1 MNGGDIQEFIDA
13 LYYEDQAA
21 IYDQRKYFFNGCSYS
36 LDDQGKEVF
45 SFEIYLI
52 QDDGSGEVIYWVK
65 GATAQECI
73 EQFLKD
79 KIIDG
84 KTFYELEKDMTVIDW

>member
-1 MNGGDIQEFIDA
+1 MKDADIQEFIDS
-13 LYYEDQAA
+13 LYYEDQAVM
-21 IYDQRKYFFNGCSYS
+21 YDHRKYFFNGCSYS
-36 LDDQGKEVF
+36 LDNQGKEVF

-52 QDDGSGEVIYWVK
+52 NDDESSEMIYWVE
-65 GATAQECI
+65 GITAQECI
-73 EQFLKD
+73 EQFLRD